1 MLRNFWPAIVWALGI
16 LVLMGVPGTYFPTV
30 TTFWDWLSP
39 DKIVH
44 FILFGGQTFLIL
56 YGFREQ
62 YFHSKSRYLFTIVAI
77 GLGVFYGMLTE
88 LLQYY
93 VFVGRYGSYFDFIAD
108 AIGAFIGFSAF
119 YLLYRK
125 KITGSRDIKN
135 Y

>member
-1 MLRNFWPAIVWALGI
+1 MLKNFWPAIVWALGI
-16 LVLMGVPGTYFPTV
+16 LVLIGVPGTYFPSI

-39 DKIVH
+39 DKVVH
-44 FILFGGQTFLIL
+44 FVLFGGQTFLIL

-62 YFHSKSRYLFTIVAI
+62 YFHTQNRYLFTIVAI
-77 GLGVFYGMLTE
+77 GLGVAYGLLTE

-93 VFVGRYGSYFDFIAD
+93 VFVGRDGNYFDFIAD
-108 AIGAFIGFSAF
+108 AIGAFIGYLAF

-125 KITGSRDIKN
+125 KISSSRDIKN